1 MGNSMKMMNYT
12 MPIMSLVI
20 CFTLPAFL
28 GLYWVVQSLVM
39 IIQQWAINKH
49 MEGISV
55 EDIIK
60 EDRDAK
66 MKSSTDYYNAKA
78 ADPNSLAARA
88 NMVREFNERNS
99 KKK

>member
-1 MGNSMKMMNYT
+1 MEAK
-12 MPIMSLVI
+12 
-20 CFTLPAFL
+20 
-28 GLYWVVQSLVM
+28 
-39 IIQQWAINKH
+39 NKEEH
-49 MEGISV
+49 
-55 EDIIK
+55 DK
-60 EDRDAK
+60 KLADRDVK

>member
-1 MGNSMKMMNYT
+1 
-12 MPIMSLVI
+12 
-20 CFTLPAFL
+20 
-28 GLYWVVQSLVM
+28 
-39 IIQQWAINKH
+39 
-49 MEGISV
+49 
-55 EDIIK
+55 
-60 EDRDAK
+60 